1 VNLLTSYEDC
11 FKRGLLQK
19 VQPSKEKAIQS
30 MQKAE
35 QWLKE
40 TQKNITS
47 QAYDSCIAS
56 SYLAIFHSARAVL
69 FRDGV
74 REKSHYC
81 IARYLERYVEDESLE
96 EEWVTLLDRMREI
109 RHMDQY
115 TLQYSATHEEATSS
129 MNSAKKFVNRMKILL
144 D

>member
-1 VNLLTSYEDC
+1 
-11 FKRGLLQK
+11 
-19 VQPSKEKAIQS
+19 
-30 MQKAE
+30 
-35 QWLKE
+35 
-40 TQKNITS
+40 
-47 QAYDSCIAS
+47 
-56 SYLAIFHSARAVL
+56 VL

-81 IARYLERYVEDESLE
+81 IARYMEKYVENDSLE

-129 MNSAKKFVNRMKILL
+129 MDSAKKFVKRIKILL
-144 D
+144 A